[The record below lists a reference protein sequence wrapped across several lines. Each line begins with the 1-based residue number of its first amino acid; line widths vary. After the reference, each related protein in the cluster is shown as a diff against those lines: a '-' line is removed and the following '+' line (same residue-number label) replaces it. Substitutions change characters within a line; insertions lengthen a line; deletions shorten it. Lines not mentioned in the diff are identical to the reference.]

1 MGERNLNLFLITD
14 LMLLVVFVGLI
25 LKVFDLKGMLLIA
38 ELIFIALLI
47 LISIV
52 SVIGVYYK
60 ARIGWV
66 LLALIFL
73 LVLIDIFFIYKKTR
87 LTGVSFYLTLFFSA
101 VGFILS
107 TASIKKRI
115 IVEEERIEEPEITKT
130 YTPGKFVG
138 SKTGSSYH
146 ISKCEWAKKIKK
158 NKQVW
163 FDSEEEA
170 KKKKYKP
177 HSCIE

>member
-1 MGERNLNLFLITD
+1 MGERNVNLFLMTD
-14 LMLLVVFVGLI
+14 LILLVVFVGLI
-25 LKVFDLKGMLLIA
+25 LMVFNLTRLLLIA
-38 ELIFIALLI
+38 ELVLIVVLI
-47 LISIV
+47 LVSIV
-52 SVIGVYYK
+52 SLIGIYYY

-73 LVLIDIFFIYKKTR
+73 VVLVDIPFIYMKTNYA
-87 LTGVSFYLTLFFSA
+87 GAAFYITLFFSA

-107 TASIKKRI
+107 TASIKKRLV
-115 IVEEERIEEPEITKT
+115 VEEEKIEEPEITKT

-146 ISKCEWAKKIKK
+146 TPKCEWAKKIKK
-158 NKQVW
+158 KKQVW
-163 FDSEEEA
+163 FDSKEEA

-177 HSCIE
+177 HSCLK